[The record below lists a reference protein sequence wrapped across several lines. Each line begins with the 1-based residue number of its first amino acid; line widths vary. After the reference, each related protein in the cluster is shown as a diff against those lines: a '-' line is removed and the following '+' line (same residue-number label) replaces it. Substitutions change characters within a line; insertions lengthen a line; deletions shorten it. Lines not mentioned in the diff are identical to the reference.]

1 MMKINEIIP
10 RPGCEASWST
20 NSFPAYAMKAYFGPE
35 TGFDWIKEFIGV
47 NPKHSVIRAKLKLA
61 KVILPWL
68 LNKQSESGENLATE
82 SLH

>member
-1 MMKINEIIP
+1 MLKINEIIP

-35 TGFDWIKEFIGV
+35 IGFDWIKEFIGV
-47 NPKHSVIRAKLKLA
+47 NPKHSVIRAKLKKA

-68 LNKQSESGENLATE
+68 LNK
-82 SLH
+82 

>member
-1 MMKINEIIP
+1 MLKINEIIP

-20 NSFPAYAMKAYFGPE
+20 NSFPAYTNKAYFGPE

-47 NPKHSVIRAKLKLA
+47 NPKHSVIRAKLKTA

-68 LNKQSESGENLATE
+68 LNK
-82 SLH
+82 